1 MKERYI
7 YERKTKKGS
16 LYYQVQITFKDAV
29 GKNQTFYKSVY
40 VDEYPSKS
48 AALKMARAI
57 RDEALYKI
65 QNEKLIIDSPT
76 VEQLFNVK
84 FDYLKVAINTR
95 LWHQRAYRKGICKL
109 KDRKIKDISLG
120 ELQKNINDYAENNSD
135 ESIKKYVAVWVSL
148 YKTAM
153 LLGYNVTDYTRLV
166 IRPKSKKVHVQ
177 KKQTISY
184 EDFIKIVDCLSE
196 LKSSDPKK
204 QHRYRSIWYS
214 LLIGYYTGLRPAEI
228 RALNA
233 EDIQD
238 DGIHVTKQVGSS
250 ATQKVAIVPPKTQ
263 SSYRVVPIPAP
274 LHPILKMLKDERQSS
289 PLLAELDG
297 TLLDS
302 AQVVSV
308 LLHVKRKIGIDFH
321 PYMLRHVMAT
331 DLVKSRASDR
341 AIQDLLGHK
350 SYSMSLEYA
359 RSNPEERDEIMQ
371 DIRTL
376 KS

>member
-1 MKERYI
+1 M
-7 YERKTKKGS
+7 
-16 LYYQVQITFKDAV
+16 
-29 GKNQTFYKSVY
+29 
-40 VDEYPSKS
+40 
-48 AALKMARAI
+48 
-57 RDEALYKI
+57 
-65 QNEKLIIDSPT
+65 
-76 VEQLFNVK
+76 
-84 FDYLKVAINTR
+84 
-95 LWHQRAYRKGICKL
+95 
-109 KDRKIKDISLG
+109 
-120 ELQKNINDYAENNSD
+120 
-135 ESIKKYVAVWVSL
+135 
-148 YKTAM
+148 
-153 LLGYNVTDYTRLV
+153 
-166 IRPKSKKVHVQ
+166 
-177 KKQTISY
+177 
-184 EDFIKIVDCLSE
+184 
-196 LKSSDPKK
+196 
-204 QHRYRSIWYS
+204 
-214 LLIGYYTGLRPAEI
+214 
-228 RALNA
+228 
-233 EDIQD
+233 
-238 DGIHVTKQVGSS
+238 
-250 ATQKVAIVPPKTQ
+250 AIVPPKTQ

>member
-16 LYYQVQITFKDAV
+16 LYYQVQITFKDVV

-40 VDEYPSKS
+40 IDEYHSKS

-65 QNEKLIIDSPT
+65 QNEKLVLNSPT
-76 VEQLFNVK
+76 IEQLFNVK

-95 LWHQRAYRKGICKL
+95 LWHQTAYKKGICKL
-109 KDRKIKDISLG
+109 KDRKIKDITLA

-135 ESIKKYVAVWVSL
+135 AAITKYVAVWVSI

-166 IRPKSKKVHVQ
+166 IKPKSKKVHVQ

-184 EDFIKIVDCLSE
+184 EDFTKIVDCLSE
-196 LKSSDPKK
+196 LKSSDQRMK
-204 QHRYRSIWYS
+204 HRYRSVWYS

-233 EDIQD
+233 EDIQS
-238 DGIHVTKQVGSS
+238 DGIHVTKQVGST

-263 SSYRVVPIPAP
+263 SSFRVVPIPAP
-274 LHPILKMLKDERQSS
+274 LHPILEMLKDERQSS
-289 PLLAELDG
+289 PLLADLDG

-302 AQVVSV
+302 KKVTVV
-308 LLHVKRKIGIDFH
+308 LRGVKEKLGIDFH

-350 SYSMSLEYA
+350 NYSMSLEYA
-359 RSNPEERDEIMQ
+359 RSNSEERDEIMQ

-376 KS
+376 RS